1 MYYRCRG
8 AFEGSG
14 TGAGYAKV
22 LRPLDVTIAA
32 KLAKHHTGESTR
44 IGKKNDPHRNQ
55 AILTGQRSKWIRS
68 YYTMEKV
75 RLTQ

>member
-22 LRPLDVTIAA
+22 LGPLDVTIAA
-32 KLAKHHTGESTR
+32 KLVKHHTGKSTR
-44 IGKKNDPHRNQ
+44 IGKK
-55 AILTGQRSKWIRS
+55 K
-68 YYTMEKV
+68 
-75 RLTQ
+75 